1 MTARTAPATSPP
13 VAGPLSRVGEFWVAR
28 ALVGAAFLSALL
40 AAVVIAIDQ
49 LSGSVTE
56 NVLMTFLINLL
67 VVIGLQAFTGNSGVV
82 SFGHVAF
89 MAIGAYTTA
98 ILSTNPAI
106 KETLIPDA
114 PGFLLNAQLGFVQS
128 TFIAIGVTCLIALPL
143 GFVFARLGGAAAAI
157 ATLAW
162 LVIVRTVIANWETV
176 TAGTFT
182 FYGIE
187 PYTTV
192 WWALAWAIVA
202 ITVAR
207 LFRESGLGMSLRATS
222 SDELVARAVGVNM
235 TMARL
240 AAWVLSAGIAAVGG
254 VLYAHYILALAPTSF
269 YFELTFLTLVMLIV
283 GGRSVSGAVIGAAII
298 SVIAEFLRRGE
309 NATERFGLSTLIL
322 AAIFVLII
330 IVRPGG
336 LLGRWELDELLMRA
350 SRRFRVKPTRPVA
363 AERTASA
370 GALGDTAQARPR
382 TGQPTSV
389 EEGSAD
395 HGS

>member
-1 MTARTAPATSPP
+1 MTASPAPAPP
-13 VAGPLSRVGEFWVAR
+13 ATAAGLATRVSEFWVAR
-28 ALVGAAFLSALL
+28 ALLGAAFLSALL
-40 AAVVIAIDQ
+40 AVVVIAINYM
-49 LSGSVTE
+49 SGSVTE

-106 KETLIPDA
+106 KETLIPNA
-114 PGFLLNAQLGFVQS
+114 PDFLVNAQLGFLQS
-128 TFIAIGVTCLIALPL
+128 TLIAIGVTSLIALPL

-162 LVIVRTVIANWETV
+162 LVIVRTVIANWDTL

-192 WWALAWAIVA
+192 WWGLGWAIVA

-269 YFELTFLTLVMLIV
+269 YFELTFIILVMLIV
-283 GGRSVSGAVIGAAII
+283 GGRSVSGAVVGAAII
-298 SVIAEFLRRGE
+298 SVITEFLRRGE
-309 NATERFGLSTLIL
+309 NATERFGLSMLIL
-322 AAIFVLII
+322 AAIFTLII

-336 LLGRWELDELLMRA
+336 LLGRWELDELLVRA
-350 SRRFRVKPTRPVA
+350 SRRFRGKRPA
-363 AERTASA
+363 APRAA
-370 GALGDTAQARPR
+370 ADGPLGDTASSRSPGDQTTA
-382 TGQPTSV
+382 V

-395 HGS
+395 RGS